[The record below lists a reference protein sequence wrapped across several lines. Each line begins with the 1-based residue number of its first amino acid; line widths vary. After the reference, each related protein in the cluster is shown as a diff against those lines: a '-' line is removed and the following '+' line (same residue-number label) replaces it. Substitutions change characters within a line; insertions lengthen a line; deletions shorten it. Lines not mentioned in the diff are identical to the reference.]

1 MPGAIGNQANYQML
15 IPRQN
20 TVIALAL
27 TSQSQQPMSKGAII
41 YLGPIKAANR
51 GYKSKII
58 LRSMFKKS
66 RKM

>member
-1 MPGAIGNQANYQML
+1 ML

-41 YLGPIKAANR
+41 YLGLLKAANR

-58 LRSMFKKS
+58 LRNMFKKS